1 VRVLVAEDDQLMA
14 DVVVRGLRQD
24 GMAVDLAQ
32 DGEIALMKASVNTY
46 DVIVLDRDLPVI
58 HGDDVCRALN
68 EQCPGTRVLMLTAA
82 DSPRDIVAGL
92 SLGADDY
99 LSKPFSFPELIARL
113 RALSRR
119 SGEARPAQL
128 THGDIRLDPGRREV
142 WRAGRRIDLT
152 PKEIGVLEALMGA
165 GGAVVSSEELLEG
178 VWDEN
183 ADPFTAAVRITMLTL
198 RRKLGDPPVIETVRG
213 AGYRI

>member
-99 LSKPFSFPELIARL
+99 FPSP
-113 RALSRR
+113 SRSR
-119 SGEARPAQL
+119 
-128 THGDIRLDPGRREV
+128 
-142 WRAGRRIDLT
+142 
-152 PKEIGVLEALMGA
+152 
-165 GGAVVSSEELLEG
+165 
-178 VWDEN
+178 N
-183 ADPFTAAVRITMLTL
+183 
-198 RRKLGDPPVIETVRG
+198 
-213 AGYRI
+213 